1 MPRFS
6 NRPFLAT
13 TLSFLSSRAK
23 PRDLRCAIRVPRS
36 YRPTTA
42 TNHHRILMETPT
54 SPLSFRVSRSG
65 PRNRRSLG
73 FAPPDFLLRLVA
85 LANFMRLSLRERRTR
100 NRVQRSVAGNPGR
113 DDKKERVV
121 CKERAVAEPRHLSN
135 LIWTGLKFS
144 RPRSTS
150 SGQALRD

>member
-36 YRPTTA
+36 YRPTTS
-42 TNHHRILMETPT
+42 TNITESSWKHQP
-54 SPLSFRVSRSG
+54 PLCHSG
-65 PRNRRSLG
+65 FPGEVRGTADPLG

-121 CKERAVAEPRHLSN
+121 ARKGRLLNRGIFQIEFGQLLLN
-135 LIWTGLKFS
+135 LA
-144 RPRSTS
+144 
-150 SGQALRD
+150 QD